1 MATSETKSKLE
12 EGPCGR
18 FRFQVIPDPIT
29 VGVLFL
35 ERKRPWPKCTNPETG
50 KQWGDDMKQK
60 VSKIPKKRLIVEIPY
75 MDYGLNIKRRCRK
88 FSTASFF
95 RLLIH

>member
-75 MDYGLNIKRRCRK
+75 IMDLISNEDVESFLPLP
-88 FSTASFF
+88 FSDY
-95 RLLIH
+95 